1 MKPVIKKME
10 SCTIDKDTGEIK
22 AHQYTSFQKV
32 DNEPSYWKTYDKNNF
47 TTKKLV
53 PLTHG
58 QLILLFCLLSRMNYQ
73 NEVYIIG
80 ATKKAITEISGIVEG
95 TIRNNLMALCEAG
108 VLKRVSQ
115 GLFLVNP
122 LMFSRG
128 SWKDI
133 LQVEF

>member
-1 MKPVIKKME
+1 MKPAIRKIE
-10 SCTIDKDTGEIK
+10 SCIIDPDTGEIK
-22 AHQYTSFQKV
+22 SNQYTSFQKV
-32 DNEPSYWKTYDKNNF
+32 DNEPSYWKTYDKNNY

-53 PLTHG
+53 SLTHG

-108 VLKRVSQ
+108 ILKRESQ

-122 LMFSRG
+122 LMFARG
-128 SWKDI
+128 SWTNI